1 VTEVNFL
8 GEGGSRAGGSRST
21 NYSSRQAIGVI
32 LHEEVYQL
40 FIKTRH
46 ELQGGAVCHVEEIFV
61 TSLLAATAS
70 MNFAGI
76 VFFSRAGNII
86 CDSLIAGVAVEQ
98 AAATRTFDRKSR
110 NKYIIGLHV
119 LNVGGDSVGIS

>member
-1 VTEVNFL
+1 MSRGRNICDILV
-8 GEGGSRAGGSRST
+8 GGHGK
-21 NYSSRQAIGVI
+21 
-32 LHEEVYQL
+32 HE
-40 FIKTRH
+40 FR
-46 ELQGGAVCHVEEIFV
+46 GD
-61 TSLLAATAS
+61 S
-70 MNFAGI
+70 
-76 VFFSRAGNII
+76 FFSRAGNII